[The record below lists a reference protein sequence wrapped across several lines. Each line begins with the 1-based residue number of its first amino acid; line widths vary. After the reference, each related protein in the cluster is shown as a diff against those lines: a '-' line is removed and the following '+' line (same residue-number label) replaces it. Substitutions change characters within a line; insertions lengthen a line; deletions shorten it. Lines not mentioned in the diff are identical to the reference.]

1 MSARLD
7 RINQGYQEQQNIAN
21 YWAGKNAQKQ
31 HEAHKVMQDL
41 VRLRNEE
48 VARMNAARAPAPQ
61 PHHHPPPPAP
71 SPPPP
76 KKTQKQ
82 NQVKVSNVNVV
93 NLTYG
98 QTPVEQMEKLYFQDV
113 GGTEILS
120 VARHD
125 TVGGEPV
132 IHSPVENLQDL
143 SIQFNS
149 LNILMSTKLDTLF
162 AGYGIDINE
171 KIDRN
176 ATTVSVEEDTGNM
189 VIEVQDVNKDEYV
202 QIQVASRVEEFG
214 LGANPVWYNDI
225 EDEND
230 YNPR

>member
-1 MSARLD
+1 MGASSDWRNAPHD
-7 RINQGYQEQQNIAN
+7 QGYWGPGGWVVTA
-21 YWAGKNAQKQ
+21 YDHGFSP
-31 HEAHKVMQDL
+31 
-41 VRLRNEE
+41 
-48 VARMNAARAPAPQ
+48 APAPR
-61 PHHHPPPPAP
+61 PAATP
-71 SPPPP
+71 EKSSQN
-76 KKTQKQ
+76 QKS
-82 NQVKVSNVNVV
+82 QVKVSNVNVV
-93 NLTYG
+93 NLAYG

-149 LNILMSTKLDTLF
+149 LNILMSTKLNTLF
-162 AGYGIDINE
+162 AGFGIDINE